1 MGRMIAEPS
10 QMMGPRTGIEWAI
23 AVDQG
28 LPEGVRVHAV
38 EFADYHNRIGVV
50 VEHEGKRLWA
60 STEVNNPDAIMVL
73 IDGIVAQLEQVNG

>member
-1 MGRMIAEPS
+1 MAEPS

-28 LPEGVRVHAV
+28 LPEGVRVFAV

-50 VEHEGKRLWA
+50 VEHEGRRLWA

-73 IDGIVAQLEQVNG
+73 IDGIVAQLEQADV